1 MPDIS
6 LIVTLPVKVGPVKV
20 GPVKVGPVKSA
31 FKSKAIC
38 CAVDTG
44 FPASVVLSTFPNP
57 TLLADN
63 AVVKLSV

>member
-1 MPDIS
+1 MKEASFPDI
-6 LIVTLPVKVGPVKV
+6 LLMVTLPVKVGPSKF
-20 GPVKVGPVKSA
+20 A
-31 FKSKAIC
+31 FKSKAVC